1 MNNDN
6 FNINENK
13 IEHLPVLALRG
24 LVIFP
29 GNSASFDI
37 GREESIN
44 AVQRSMK
51 HRRKIVLVAQ
61 KDITKDHP
69 TPEDLYPMGIV
80 AEIKQVVRVSSD
92 TLCAFV
98 DGKYRVDLLKVV
110 SGGGCLSA
118 DVLKINEIPSP
129 FKTAGQ
135 TASVRLAKEL
145 FSQYVDLNHQISAD
159 VLINLNQYDD
169 CGELVDYIAG
179 NTSFDYMIKQ
189 ELLENL
195 DPYKRLEY
203 LIETL
208 MQENDLLQIE
218 EDLQQR
224 VKENMDQNQHEYYL
238 REQLKV
244 LQSELGEGE
253 DDFEDLQRYRDT
265 IQSLSI
271 DAKSKQKLHKE
282 VNRLAKMP
290 PMSHE
295 GAVIRSYL
303 DIVLEMPFDVKTQ
316 DNLSLAKAQ
325 EILDRDHYGLTKVKE
340 RILEMLAVKQLSDL
354 KGQILCLV
362 GPPGVG
368 KTSVAKSVAEAMG
381 RNFARVSLGG
391 VHDEAEIRGH
401 RKTYIGAMPGRI
413 MAAIENAGSQNPVI
427 LLDEIDKLCS
437 DFKGDPA
444 AALLEVLDPE
454 QNCNYTDHFVDVPFD
469 LSEVFFITTANSL
482 DTIPR
487 PLLDR
492 MDVIEVPSYLE
503 FEKIAIA
510 KQHLIPKLRKAH
522 GLNAKKFRINDATIV
537 EIISGYTREA
547 GVRNLERLI
556 SKLMR
561 KAARQLVQGDSKS
574 VSVTVKNLEKFLGPK
589 QYKDEELYDGA
600 VAGIAN
606 GLAWTS
612 VGGEML
618 NVEVI
623 VLDGN
628 GKLELTGSLGEV
640 MKESAKIAISFIRSI
655 AEKYGLDIDFYKAK
669 DIRIHFPEGAVP
681 KDGPSAGITVA
692 TAIFSALSG
701 IPVSN
706 KIAMTGEVTLNGRVL
721 PIGGLKEKSTAAL
734 KHGIKTVIIPKDNL
748 SDTFELDKSI
758 QKQIKFLPVSDM
770 QQVLEYALIYSPNIV
785 AQEKS
790 EILTIADKNTV
801 SSARIGQ

>member
-6 FNINENK
+6 LNINENN

-24 LVIFP
+24 LVVFP

-61 KDITKDHP
+61 KDVTVDHP
-69 TPEDLYPMGIV
+69 GPEDVYPMGIV
-80 AEIKQVVRVSSD
+80 AEIKQVVRVSGD

-98 DGKYRVDLLKVV
+98 DGKYRVDLLKVN
-110 SGGGCLSA
+110 SAGGSLTA
-118 DVLKINEIPSP
+118 DVLKIDEIPAP
-129 FKTAGQ
+129 YQTADQ
-135 TASVRLAKEL
+135 TASVRLVKEL

-169 CGELVDYIAG
+169 CGQLVDYIAC
-179 NTSFDYMIKQ
+179 NSAFDYMIKQ
-189 ELLENL
+189 EILENL
-195 DPYKRLEY
+195 DPYKRLQY
-203 LIETL
+203 VIETL

-253 DDFEDLQRYRDT
+253 DDFEDLQRYRDI
-265 IQSLSI
+265 IQSLSV
-271 DAKSKQKLHKE
+271 DEKSKQKLHKE

-290 PMSHE
+290 PLSHE

-303 DIVLEMPFDVKTQ
+303 DIVLEMPFDVKTE
-316 DNLSLAKAQ
+316 DNLSLEQAQ
-325 EILDRDHYGLTKVKE
+325 QVLDRDHYGLTKVKE
-340 RILEMLAVKQLSDL
+340 RILEMLAVRQMSDL

-368 KTSVAKSVAEAMG
+368 KTSIAKSVAEAMG

-413 MAAIENAGSQNPVI
+413 MAAIETAGSQNPVI

-454 QNCNYTDHFVDVPFD
+454 QNCNYTDHFMDVPFD
-469 LSEVFFITTANSL
+469 LSEVFFITTANTL

-510 KQHLIPKLRKAH
+510 KQHLIPKQRKAH
-522 GLNAKKFRINDATIV
+522 GLTAGKFRINDAAITEMIA
-537 EIISGYTREA
+537 GYTREA

-556 SKLMR
+556 GKLMR
-561 KAARQLVQGDSKS
+561 KAARQLVEGSCKS
-574 VSVTVKNLEKFLGPK
+574 VHISVKNLEKFLGPK
-589 QYKDEELYDGA
+589 IYKDEELYDGA

-623 VLDGN
+623 VLEGN

-655 AEKYGLDIDFYKAK
+655 ADKYDLDTDFYKTK
-669 DIRIHFPEGAVP
+669 DIHIHFPEGAVP

-758 QKQIKFLPVSDM
+758 QQQVKFLPVSRM
-770 QQVLEYALIYSPNIV
+770 EQVLEYALIYSPNV
-785 AQEKS
+785 S
-790 EILTIADKNTV
+790 ETNDSEFMAIPSKKT
-801 SSARIGQ
+801 SSVRIGQ

>member
-1 MNNDN
+1 MNN
-6 FNINENK
+6 NK
-13 IEHLPVLALRG
+13 IDIKENNIERLPVLALRG
-24 LVIFP
+24 LVVFP
-29 GNSASFDI
+29 GLSASFDI
-37 GREESIN
+37 GREESMN
-44 AVQRSMK
+44 AVQYSMK

-61 KDITKDHP
+61 KDITVDHP
-69 TPEDLYPMGIV
+69 GVGDLYPMGVV
-80 AEIKQVVRVSSD
+80 AEIKQVVRVSAD

-98 DGKYRVDLLKVV
+98 EGKYRVDLLNVNF
-110 SGGGCLSA
+110 SGGSLMS
-118 DVLKINEIPSP
+118 DVLKIDAVAAP
-129 FKTAGQ
+129 FDTAGQ

-145 FSQYVDLNHQISAD
+145 FAQYVELNHQVSAD

-169 CGELVDYIAG
+169 CGTLADYIAG
-179 NTSFDYMIKQ
+179 NSSFDYMIKQ

-195 DPYKRLEY
+195 DPYKRLQY

-253 DDFEDLQRYRDT
+253 EDLEDLQRYRDI
-265 IQSLSI
+265 IQGLAI

-303 DIVLEMPFDVKTQ
+303 DIVLEMPFDVKTD
-316 DNLSLAKAQ
+316 DNLSLNQAQ
-325 EILDRDHYGLTKVKE
+325 QILDRDHYGLTKVKD
-340 RILEMLAVKQLSDL
+340 RILEMLAVRQMSDL

-368 KTSVAKSVAEAMG
+368 KTSIAKSVAQAMG

-391 VHDEAEIRGH
+391 IHDEAEIRGH
-401 RKTYIGAMPGRI
+401 RKTYIGSMPGRI
-413 MAAIENAGSQNPVI
+413 MAAIDTAGSQNPVI

-454 QNCNYTDHFVDVPFD
+454 QNCNYTDHFLDIPFD
-469 LSEVFFITTANSL
+469 LSEVFFITTANTL

-510 KQHLIPKLRKAH
+510 KQYLIPKQRKAH
-522 GLNAKKFRINDATIV
+522 GLTSAKFKISDDAIV
-537 EIISGYTREA
+537 EMISGYTREA

-556 SKLMR
+556 CKLMR
-561 KAARQLVQGDSKS
+561 KAARKLIEGCYKS
-574 VSVTVKNLEKFLGPK
+574 VRISASGLEKYLGPK
-589 QYKDEELYDGA
+589 VYKDEELFDGS

-612 VGGEML
+612 VGGELL

-623 VLDGN
+623 VLEGN

-655 AEKYGLDIDFYKAK
+655 AEKFGLDADFYKNK
-669 DIRIHFPEGAVP
+669 DIHIHFPEGAVP

-721 PIGGLKEKSTAAL
+721 PIGGLKEKATAAL

-748 SDTFELDKSI
+748 SDTFEMDQSI
-758 QKQIKFLPVSDM
+758 VRQIRFLPVSRM
-770 QQVLEYALIYSPNIV
+770 EQVLESALIYSPEV
-785 AQEKS
+785 TERS
-790 EILTIADKNTV
+790 EQNFVTIRDKKT
-801 SSARIGQ
+801 SGARIGQ

>member
-1 MNNDN
+1 MSKI
-6 FNINENK
+6 NINENQ
-13 IEHLPVLALRG
+13 IERLPVLALRG

-29 GNSASFDI
+29 GINASFDI

-44 AVQRSMK
+44 AIQHAMK
-51 HRRKIVLVAQ
+51 HHRRIVLVAQ
-61 KDITKDHP
+61 KDITQDHP
-69 TPEDLYPMGIV
+69 GPEGLYSIGVV
-80 AEIKQVVRVSSD
+80 AEIKQVVRVSSE

-98 DGKYRVDLLKVV
+98 EGKYRVDLFNV
-110 SGGGCLSA
+110 SFTRGTLAA
-118 DVLKINEIPSP
+118 DVLKINDISAICR
-129 FKTAGQ
+129 TSDQIAR
-135 TASVRLAKEL
+135 VRLAKEL
-145 FSQYVDLNHQISAD
+145 FAQYVDLNHQVSGD
-159 VLINLNQYDD
+159 VLMPLNQYEDI
-169 CGELVDYIAG
+169 GALADYIVG
-179 NTSFDYMIKQ
+179 NTVFDYAIKQ
-189 ELLENL
+189 KVLENL
-195 DPYKRLEY
+195 EANERLQY
-203 LIETL
+203 VIETL

-224 VKENMDQNQHEYYL
+224 VKANMDQNQHEYYL

-244 LQSELGEGE
+244 LQSELGESDE
-253 DDFEDLQRYRDT
+253 DFEDLQRYRD
-265 IQSLSI
+265 SI
-271 DAKSKQKLHKE
+271 ELLDIDLKSKEKLYKE
-282 VNRLAKMP
+282 VSRLGKMP

-303 DIVLEMPFDVKTQ
+303 DIVLDMPFGVKTE
-316 DNLSLAKAQ
+316 DNLSLEVAQ
-325 EILDRDHYGLTKVKE
+325 TILERDHYGLSKVKE
-340 RILEMLAVKQLSDL
+340 RVLEMLAVRQMSDL

-368 KTSVAKSVAEAMG
+368 KTSIARSIAEAMG

-413 MAAIENAGSQNPVI
+413 VAAVENAGSQNPVI
-427 LLDEIDKLCS
+427 LLDEIDKLGS

-454 QNCNYTDHFVDVPFD
+454 QNRNYIDHFLDIPFD

-482 DTIPR
+482 DTIPK

-492 MDVIEVPSYLE
+492 MDVIEIPSYLE

-510 KQHLIPKLRKAH
+510 KNHLIPKQRKAH
-522 GLNAKKFRINDATIV
+522 GLTSKKFKVSDDAIV

-547 GVRNLERLI
+547 GVRKLERLVA
-556 SKLMR
+556 KLMR
-561 KAARQLVQGDSKS
+561 KAARRLVEGS
-574 VSVTVKNLEKFLGPK
+574 VSSVKITPASLEKYLGPK
-589 QYKDEELYDGA
+589 AYKDEELYDGSI
-600 VAGIAN
+600 AGIAN

-618 NVEVI
+618 NVEVV

-628 GKLELTGSLGEV
+628 GKLELTGSLGDV

-655 AEKYGLDIDFYKAK
+655 AEKYGLDCDFYKTK
-669 DIRIHFPEGAVP
+669 DIHIHFPEGAVP
-681 KDGPSAGITVA
+681 KDGPSAGITVS

-721 PIGGLKEKSTAAL
+721 PIGGLKEKATAAI
-734 KHGIKTVIIPKDNL
+734 KHGINTVIIPKDNL
-748 SDTFELDKSI
+748 SDTFEMDASI
-758 QKQIKFLPVSDM
+758 RQKVRFLPVSDM
-770 QQVLEYALIYSPNIV
+770 EQVLESSLLYSPSIHLD
-785 AQEKS
+785 QEHNFT
-790 EILTIADKNTV
+790 TIPDQSSQTV
-801 SSARIGQ
+801 RIGQ

>member
-1 MNNDN
+1 MNNETN
-6 FNINENK
+6 NIHVNK
-13 IEHLPVLALRG
+13 IERLPVLALRG

-29 GNSASFDI
+29 GLSASFDI

-44 AVQRSMK
+44 AVQHSMK
-51 HRRKIVLVAQ
+51 HRRKILLVAQ
-61 KDITKDHP
+61 KDITIDHP
-69 TPEDLYPMGIV
+69 EPDDLYSVGVV
-80 AEIKQVVRVSSD
+80 AEIKQVARVSAD

-98 DGKYRVDLLKVV
+98 EGKYRVDLLKTV
-110 SGGGCLSA
+110 SAGGSLFA
-118 DVLKINEIPSP
+118 DALKIEEIPAP
-129 FKTAGQ
+129 IETAKQIAG
-135 TASVRLAKEL
+135 ARLTKEL
-145 FSQYVDLNHQISAD
+145 FTQYVDLNSQLSAD
-159 VLINLNQYDD
+159 VLINLNQYSD
-169 CGELVDYIAG
+169 CGELSDYIAG
-179 NTSFDYMIKQ
+179 NSVFDYAVKQ
-189 ELLENL
+189 EILENL
-195 DPYKRLEY
+195 DPFARMEY

-208 MQENDLLQIE
+208 VQENDLLKIE

-253 DDFEDLQRYRDT
+253 EDFEDLQRYRDI
-265 IQSLSI
+265 IQDLSLDI
-271 DAKSKQKLHKE
+271 KSKQKLHKE

-303 DIVLEMPFDVKTQ
+303 DIVLEMPFDIKTE
-316 DNLSLAKAQ
+316 DNLSLEQAKF
-325 EILDRDHYGLTKVKE
+325 ILDRDHYGLTKVKD
-340 RILEMLAVKQLSDL
+340 RILEMLAVRQMSDL

-368 KTSVAKSVAEAMG
+368 KTSIAKSISEAMG

-391 VHDEAEIRGH
+391 IHDEAEIRGH

-413 MAAIENAGSQNPVI
+413 MSAIETAGSQNPVV

-454 QNCNYTDHFVDVPFD
+454 QNCNYVDHFLDVPFD

-492 MDVIEVPSYLE
+492 MDVIEVSSYLE

-510 KQHLIPKLRKAH
+510 KHHLIPKQRKLH
-522 GLNAKKFRINDATIV
+522 GLTAAKFKISDAVISA
-537 EIISGYTREA
+537 IITGYTRES

-556 SKLMR
+556 AKLMR
-561 KAARQLVQGDSKS
+561 KADRQLIEQEKKS
-574 VSVTVKNLEKFLGPK
+574 ISITVNNLEHFLGPK
-589 QYKDEELYDGA
+589 TYKEDELYDGA

-628 GKLELTGSLGEV
+628 GKLELTGSLGDV

-655 AEKYGLDIDFYKAK
+655 AAKYGLDTEFYKNK
-669 DIRIHFPEGAVP
+669 DIHIHFPEGAVP

-721 PIGGLKEKSTAAL
+721 PIGGLKEKSTAAM
-734 KHGIKTVIIPKDNL
+734 KHGIKKVIIPKDNL
-748 SDTFELDKSI
+748 SDTFELDRSI
-758 QKQIKFLPVSDM
+758 LDGVKFLPVSRM
-770 QQVLEYALIYSPNIV
+770 EQVLECALLYSPELSEPTEREAYV
-785 AQEKS
+785 ATSEKKVRS
-790 EILTIADKNTV
+790 R
-801 SSARIGQ
+801 RIGQ